1 MSKKQEILTYLAPS
15 KVCKGVGVFAYID
28 IPKDTIIFPPNQSI
42 IDEKVK
48 WSKVSKKAAKK
59 IKALTIWDKEGFYT
73 DCNINRFDIAYYV
86 NHSRNPNVHR
96 DLMTFELY
104 AIRKIRK
111 NDEIL
116 QFYAPYERDW

>member
-1 MSKKQEILTYLAPS
+1 M
-15 KVCKGVGVFAYID
+15 CGGVGVFAYID

-42 IDEKVK
+42 NDEKVK

-59 IKALTIWDKEGFYT
+59 IKALTIWDKEGFYI
-73 DCNINRFDIAYYV
+73 DCDINRFDIAYYV

-96 DLMTFELY
+96 DPITFELY
-104 AIRKIRK
+104 AIRKIKK